1 MIPVATH
8 PSAGDGRT
16 ERDEEFRAEISE
28 LAERVDALVG
38 RVLSLLEETD

>member
-1 MIPVATH
+1 MIPAT
-8 PSAGDGRT
+8 SASDAEART

-28 LAERVDALVG
+28 LGARVDELVV